1 MDKVKEIWGKISAAI
16 KTRWESF
23 NKTVRIIIIAVA
35 SVIVV
40 SLITLI
46 IINSITRYAVLY
58 TGATESE
65 MTEIITVLENNLGVA
80 EADVRVNVATGEIMV
95 PANQVETL
103 RAQLAVQGY
112 PKQTFNYNIWD
123 EGVGLFSTE
132 SDKREKQKQQLQE
145 NLRATLAMIDGIHS
159 AIVIL
164 NIPETQ
170 SYVIS
175 DNRDEASASVM
186 LQLDHALTA
195 EAIEGVYNLVRRSV
209 RGLEEENITVTDGTG
224 AILTSETV
232 VSNLDSEDEVQ
243 LYYRRLDFQNKI
255 AKILDEKLG
264 ELFGGAFNDYRVAVD
279 VQLNYDPTVKQITEY
294 TPSVDSEGN
303 RGGMV
308 DQEEYV
314 SAGGGNSA
322 EGGLV
327 GTTVDSDISPDY
339 PTLRIGEGDEF
350 YYETQ
355 KKIHYLVNEEI
366 TQIEKDGYSYDNISA
381 SVIVDED
388 AASVTQADTERWEKF
403 IATAIGTTSEKVT
416 FMAMNFK
423 LDKTDGGT
431 AGDGSVVVQ
440 GSRNM
445 LVFIIIALGILLI
458 ALLVVALLAAGSNKK
473 RVKARRAAA
482 IAAAAGRGPAVAGS
496 IAYDEEEGARRSGSG
511 GAAGEQEE
519 DFDYDIQSL
528 SGGDDEL
535 SRDALLKKEI
545 RDFSTSNPEIVAQL
559 IRTWMKGEDQ

>member
-1 MDKVKEIWGKISAAI
+1 MDKVKEIWGKVYGAI
-16 KTRWESF
+16 KARWQAFS
-23 NKTVRIIIIAVA
+23 KTVRIIIISVA
-35 SVIVV
+35 SVLVV
-40 SLITLI
+40 SLIVLI
-46 IINSITRYAVLY
+46 VINSITRYAVLY
-58 TGATESE
+58 TGATETE

-123 EGVGLFSTE
+123 ESVGLFSTE

-170 SYVIS
+170 NYVIS

-186 LQLDHALTA
+186 LQLDHALTP
-195 EAIEGVYNLVRRSV
+195 EAVEGVYNLVRRSV
-209 RGLEEENITVTDGTG
+209 RGLKEENITVTDGTG
-224 AILTSETV
+224 VVLTSETV
-232 VSNLDSEDEVQ
+232 MDNLTTEDEVA
-243 LYYRRLDFQNKI
+243 LYRRRLDFQNKI
-255 AKILDEKLG
+255 AAILNEKLG

-308 DQEEYV
+308 DNEEYV
-314 SAGGGNSA
+314 SAGGGNAA

-327 GTTVDSDISPDY
+327 GTAVDADISPDY

-355 KKIHYLVNEEI
+355 RNIHYLVNEEI
-366 TQIEKDGYSYDNISA
+366 TQVEKDGYSYDNISA

-388 AASVTQADTERWEKF
+388 AENITQAETERWEKF
-403 IATAIGTTSEKVT
+403 IATAIGTSSDKVS

-423 LDKTDGGT
+423 LDRTSGSSGNGDGG
-431 AGDGSVVVQ
+431 VVVQ

-445 LVFIIIALGILLI
+445 LVFIIIALGLLLVI
-458 ALLVVALLAAGSNKK
+458 LLVVALLAAGSNKR
-473 RVKARRAAA
+473 RVKARKAAA
-482 IAAAAGRGPAVAGS
+482 AAAAAGRGPAIAGS
-496 IAYDEEEGARRSGSG
+496 VTYDEEETMRRAS
-511 GAAGEQEE
+511 APPEE
-519 DFDYDIQSL
+519 DYGYEVQSL
-528 SGGDDEL
+528 SGAEDEM

-545 RDFSTSNPEIVAQL
+545 RDFSDSNPEIVAQL
-559 IRTWMKGEDQ
+559 IRTWMKGEEQ

>member
-1 MDKVKEIWGKISAAI
+1 MDKVKEILGKFTGAVKSRWQAFSKTI
-16 KTRWESF
+16 K
-23 NKTVRIIIIAVA
+23 IIIIAVA

-46 IINSITRYAVLY
+46 IINSITSYAVLY

-112 PKQTFNYNIWD
+112 PKQTFNYDIWD
-123 EGVGLFSTE
+123 NSVGLFSTE

-170 SYVIS
+170 NYVIS
-175 DNRDEASASVM
+175 DSRDEASASVM

-224 AILTSETV
+224 SILTAESV
-232 VSNLDSEDEVQ
+232 LDNMQTEDEVV
-243 LYYRRLDFQNKI
+243 LYRKRLDFQNKI
-255 AKILDEKLG
+255 AAILDEKLG
-264 ELFGGAFNDYRVAVD
+264 ELFGGAFNDYKVAVD
-279 VQLNYDPTVKQITEY
+279 VRLNYDPTVKQITEY

-314 SAGGGNSA
+314 SAGGGNAA

-327 GTTVDSDISPDY
+327 GTTVDADISPDY

-355 KKIHYLVNEEI
+355 KSIHYLVNEEI

-381 SVIVDED
+381 SVIVDDD
-388 AASVTQADTERWEKF
+388 AENITQADTERWEKF
-403 IATAIGTTSEKVT
+403 IATAIGTTADKVS
-416 FMAMNFK
+416 FMAMNFR
-423 LDKTDGGT
+423 LDRTGGES
-431 AGDGSVVVQ
+431 AGDGSVIVQ
-440 GSRNM
+440 GNRNM

-458 ALLVVALLAAGSNKK
+458 ILLVVALLAAGSSKK
-473 RVKARRAAA
+473 RVRARRAAA
-482 IAAAAGRGPAVAGS
+482 VAAASGHGPAVAGS
-496 IAYDEEEGARRSGSG
+496 IKYDEEEMARR
-511 GAAGEQEE
+511 ATMPPDE
-519 DFDYDIQSL
+519 DYEYELQSL
-528 SGGDDEL
+528 SSGDDET

-559 IRTWMKGEDQ
+559 IRTWMRGEEQ

>member
-1 MDKVKEIWGKISAAI
+1 MDKVKEILGKVTAAI
-16 KTRWESF
+16 KARWQAFS
-23 NKTVRIIIIAVA
+23 KTIRIIIIAVA

-46 IINSITRYAVLY
+46 VINSITRYAVLY
-58 TGATESE
+58 TGATETE

-95 PANQVETL
+95 PANRVETL

-145 NLRATLAMIDGIHS
+145 NLRATLSMIDGIHS
-159 AIVIL
+159 AIVML

-170 SYVIS
+170 NYVIS
-175 DNRDEASASVM
+175 DERDEASASVM

-195 EAIEGVYNLVRRSV
+195 EAVEGVYNLVRRSV
-209 RGLEEENITVTDGTG
+209 RGLKEENITVTDSSGTV
-224 AILTSETV
+224 LTADTIVKSM
-232 VSNLDSEDEVQ
+232 DDEDEVA

-264 ELFGGAFNDYRVAVD
+264 ELFGGAFNDYRVAVN

-294 TPSVDSEGN
+294 TPSVESEGN
-303 RGGMV
+303 QGGMIQDV
-308 DQEEYV
+308 EYV
-314 SAGGGNSA
+314 SAGGGNA
-322 EGGLV
+322 EEGGLV
-327 GTTVDSDISPDY
+327 GTTVDADISPDY
-339 PTLRIGEGDEF
+339 PTLRIGDGDEF

-355 KKIHYLVNEEI
+355 KKIHFLVNEEI

-381 SVIVDED
+381 SVIVDDD
-388 AASVTQADTERWEKF
+388 AEKFNEVERERWEKF
-403 IATAIGTTSEKVT
+403 IATAIGTNSDKVS
-416 FMAMNFK
+416 FMAMNFS
-423 LDKTDGGT
+423 LDRTDGGS

-440 GSRNM
+440 GNRNT

-473 RVKARRAAA
+473 RIKARRAAA
-482 IAAAAGRGPAVAGS
+482 IAAAGHGPAVAGS
-496 IAYDEEEGARRSGSG
+496 IAYDEEEMEKRAS
-511 GAAGEQEE
+511 APPDE
-519 DFDYDIQSL
+519 DYDYNIQSL
-528 SGGDDEL
+528 SGDENEM

>member
-1 MDKVKEIWGKISAAI
+1 MDRVKEIWGKISGAI
-16 KTRWESF
+16 KARWEAFS
-23 NKTVRIIIIAVA
+23 KTVRIIIISVA
-35 SVIVV
+35 SVVVV
-40 SLITLI
+40 SLVVLI
-46 IINSITRYAVLY
+46 IINSITRYEVLY

-123 EGVGLFSTE
+123 ESVGLFSTE

-170 SYVIS
+170 NYVIS
-175 DNRDEASASVM
+175 DYRDEASASVM
-186 LQLDHALTA
+186 LQLDHALSP
-195 EAIEGVYNLVRRSV
+195 EAVEGVYNLVRRSV

-224 AILTSETV
+224 TVLTSETV
-232 VSNLDSEDEVQ
+232 MNSLTDEDEVA
-243 LYYRRLDFQNKI
+243 LFRRRLDFQNKI
-255 AKILDEKLG
+255 ASILNEKLG

-294 TPSVDSEGN
+294 TPSVDSEGT

-308 DQEEYV
+308 SSDEFV
-314 SAGGGNSA
+314 SAGGGNAA

-327 GTTVDSDISPDY
+327 GTTVDADISPDY

-355 KKIHYLVNEEI
+355 RNIHYLVNEEI

-381 SVIVDED
+381 SVIVDDD
-388 AASVTQADTERWEKF
+388 AENITEAERERWEKF

-416 FMAMNFK
+416 FMAMNFR
-423 LDKTDGGT
+423 LDRTGGGS
-431 AGDGSVVVQ
+431 AGDGGVVVQ
-440 GSRNM
+440 GGRNT
-445 LVFIIIALGILLI
+445 LVFIIIALGILLL
-458 ALLVVALLAAGSNKK
+458 ALLITALLAAGSNKRK
-473 RVKARRAAA
+473 IKARRAAA
-482 IAAAAGRGPAVAGS
+482 VAASSGNGPAVAGS
-496 IAYDEEEGARRSGSG
+496 ITYDEEEMTRRAS
-511 GAAGEQEE
+511 APPEE
-519 DFDYDIQSL
+519 DYEFELQSL
-528 SGGDDEL
+528 SEQDSET

-545 RDFSTSNPEIVAQL
+545 RDFSMSNPEIVAQL
-559 IRTWMKGEDQ
+559 IRTWMKGEEP

>member
-1 MDKVKEIWGKISAAI
+1 MDRVKEIWDRISGAI
-16 KTRWESF
+16 KTRWEAFS
-23 NKTVRIIIIAVA
+23 KTVRIIIISVA
-35 SVIVV
+35 SVLVV
-40 SLITLI
+40 SLIVLI
-46 IINSITRYAVLY
+46 VINSITRYAVLY

-123 EGVGLFSTE
+123 ESVGLFSTE

-164 NIPETQ
+164 NIPQTQ
-170 SYVIS
+170 NYVIS
-175 DNRDEASASVM
+175 DNHDEASASVM
-186 LQLDHALTA
+186 LQLDHALTP

-209 RGLEEENITVTDGTG
+209 RGLEEENITVTDSTG
-224 AILTSETV
+224 VVLTSETV
-232 VSNLDSEDEVQ
+232 IENLDTEDEVE
-243 LYYRRLDFQNKI
+243 LYRRRLDFQNRI
-255 AKILDEKLG
+255 AAILNEKLG

-294 TPSVDSEGN
+294 TPSVVSEGN

-308 DQEEYV
+308 DSEEYV
-314 SAGGGNSA
+314 SAGGGNAA

-327 GTTVDSDISPDY
+327 GTTVDADISPDY

-355 KKIHYLVNEEI
+355 RNIHYLVNEEI

-388 AASVTQADTERWEKF
+388 TENITQAETERWEKF
-403 IATAIGTTSEKVT
+403 IATAIGTSIDKVS

-423 LDKTDGGT
+423 LDRTAGSS
-431 AGDGSVVVQ
+431 AGDGGVVVQ
-440 GSRNM
+440 GNRNM
-445 LVFIIIALGILLI
+445 LVFIVIALGILLVI
-458 ALLVVALLAAGSNKK
+458 LLVVALLAAGSNKK

-482 IAAAAGRGPAVAGS
+482 AAAAAGHGPAVAGS
-496 IAYDEEEGARRSGSG
+496 IAYDEEESMRRGPAQS
-511 GAAGEQEE
+511 ADEE
-519 DFDYDIQSL
+519 YEYELQSL
-528 SGGDDEL
+528 SGAEDEN

-545 RDFSTSNPEIVAQL
+545 RQFSKDNPEIVAQL
-559 IRTWMKGEDQ
+559 IRTWMRGEDQ

>member
-1 MDKVKEIWGKISAAI
+1 MDKVKEILGKVTAAI
-16 KTRWESF
+16 KARWQAFS
-23 NKTVRIIIIAVA
+23 KTIRIIIIAVA

-46 IINSITRYAVLY
+46 VINSITRYAVLY
-58 TGATESE
+58 TGATETE

-95 PANQVETL
+95 PANRVETL

-145 NLRATLAMIDGIHS
+145 NLRATLSMIDGIHS

-170 SYVIS
+170 NYVIS
-175 DNRDEASASVM
+175 DERDEASASVM

-195 EAIEGVYNLVRRSV
+195 EAVEGVYNLVRRSV
-209 RGLEEENITVTDGTG
+209 RGLKEENITVTDSSGTV
-224 AILTSETV
+224 LTADTIVKSM
-232 VSNLDSEDEVQ
+232 DDEDEVA

-264 ELFGGAFNDYRVAVD
+264 ELFGGAFNDYRVAVN

-294 TPSVDSEGN
+294 TPSVESEGN
-303 RGGMV
+303 QGGMIQDV
-308 DQEEYV
+308 EYV
-314 SAGGGNSA
+314 SAGGGNA
-322 EGGLV
+322 EEGGLV
-327 GTTVDSDISPDY
+327 GTTVDADISPDY
-339 PTLRIGEGDEF
+339 PTLRIGDGDEF

-355 KKIHYLVNEEI
+355 KKIHFLVNEEI

-381 SVIVDED
+381 SVIVDDD
-388 AASVTQADTERWEKF
+388 AEKFNEVERERWEKF
-403 IATAIGTTSEKVT
+403 IATAIGTNSDKVS
-416 FMAMNFK
+416 FMAMNFR
-423 LDKTDGGT
+423 LDRTDGGS

-440 GSRNM
+440 GNRNT

-473 RVKARRAAA
+473 RIKARRAAA
-482 IAAAAGRGPAVAGS
+482 IAAAGHGPAVAGS
-496 IAYDEEEGARRSGSG
+496 IAYGEEEMEKRAS
-511 GAAGEQEE
+511 APPDE
-519 DFDYDIQSL
+519 DYDYDIQSL
-528 SGGDDEL
+528 SGDENEM

>member
-1 MDKVKEIWGKISAAI
+1 MDKVKEILGKITTAI
-16 KTRWESF
+16 KTRWKAF

-58 TGATESE
+58 TGATEAE

-95 PANQVETL
+95 PANRVETL

-145 NLRATLAMIDGIHS
+145 NLRATLSMIDGIHS

-170 SYVIS
+170 NYVIS
-175 DNRDEASASVM
+175 DERDEASASVM
-186 LQLDHALTA
+186 LQLDHALSV
-195 EAIEGVYNLVRRSV
+195 EAVEGVYNLVRRSV
-209 RGLEEENITVTDGTG
+209 RGLKEENITVTDSSG
-224 AILTSETV
+224 AVLTAETV
-232 VSNLDSEDEVQ
+232 VNNMGDEDEVA

-264 ELFGGAFNDYRVAVD
+264 ELFGGAFSDYRVAVN

-294 TPSVDSEGN
+294 TPSVESEGTE
-303 RGGMV
+303 GGMIQDV
-308 DQEEYV
+308 EYV
-314 SAGGGNSA
+314 SAGGGNA
-322 EGGLV
+322 DEGGLV

-339 PTLRIGEGDEF
+339 PTLRIGDGDEF

-381 SVIVDED
+381 SVIVDDD
-388 AASVTQADTERWEKF
+388 AEKFNELERERWEKF
-403 IATAIGTTSEKVT
+403 IATAIGTNSDKVS
-416 FMAMNFK
+416 FMAMNFR
-423 LDKTDGGT
+423 LDKTDGGS

-458 ALLVVALLAAGSNKK
+458 ALLIVALLAAGSNKK
-473 RVKARRAAA
+473 RIKARRAAA
-482 IAAAAGRGPAVAGS
+482 IAAAGHGPAVAGS
-496 IAYDEEEGARRSGSG
+496 IAYGEEEMERRAS
-511 GAAGEQEE
+511 APPEE

-528 SGGDDEL
+528 SGDENEM